1 MSVTPKLAM
10 GKREDTPGN
19 LSVLLIKAMI
29 CAHCKPEYCAEVKEK
44 RELHSVEE
52 GRQQKNTQSLEKP
65 NHLLGIGA
73 L

>member
-1 MSVTPKLAM
+1 M

-29 CAHCKPEYCAEVKEK
+29 CAHCKPEGCAEVKEK

-65 NHLLGIGA
+65 NHLPGIGA